1 MLLLPRSQV
10 CPSGALFATS
20 SAAILPPAP
29 GRFSITTCCAQSS
42 ASFWPRARA
51 RMSLG
56 PPGVKPTTKRTGF
69 SGQPCA
75 SAPAAHAKPTLQ
87 IKAEKMR
94 FTSSSRGHDTHL
106 KWRTKS
112 RRKLESR
119 SADFPGHASLER
131 LYRPGAQPSAF
142 TRGRGENQ
150 ASPARHSRCDAVRL
164 AVAAGKKSDLVRE
177 DSRWRKG
184 G

>member
-1 MLLLPRSQV
+1 MLLLPSSQV
-10 CPSGALFATS
+10 VPSGALRATS

-29 GRFSITTCCAQSS
+29 GRFSITTCWPQES

-51 RMSLG
+51 RISLG
-56 PPGVKPTTKRTGF
+56 PPGVKPTTKRTGL
-69 SGQPCA
+69 SDQPCA
-75 SAPAAHAKPTLQ
+75 SAAQATPTLQ
-87 IKAEKMR
+87 IKAEKTR
-94 FTSSSRGHDTHL
+94 FTGSSRGHDTHL

-119 SADFPGHASLER
+119 SADFPSHASLER

-164 AVAAGKKSDLVRE
+164 AVAAG
-177 DSRWRKG
+177 
-184 G
+184 